1 MSCRYSTPY
10 GLDET
15 SSIVGISVVII
26 QNAPVDPLSDLLEMV
41 HAKPACSVRL
51 EAGGAWSLRFRPQS
65 CKFNVVRK
73 GECWLVVGNDQ
84 RHLRAGDCVVI
95 KECAEFVLTSDP
107 ALEPVDA
114 ALAFGDDALAGR
126 YGVGHDVDLLGGSV
140 TFGPDGASQIL
151 DLLPSTLVI
160 EGAATAAAPLGW
172 LLDQLDSEWRSG
184 KAGSRA
190 ACDDI
195 LRLMFVHALRA
206 DFESRGEN
214 ALGWIGGLSDP
225 PLAAAIRAIH
235 ADPARLWRLED
246 LADVAG
252 QSRSTFAA
260 RFRARVG
267 ATPVEYATG
276 WRLTIA
282 ASRLRAGRE
291 SASSIARSIGFLSDS
306 AFGAAFKRKFGVSPG
321 QYRAKAGPRATSEA
335 VLTADPE
342 TAAA

>member
-1 MSCRYSTPY
+1 M
-10 GLDET
+10 
-15 SSIVGISVVII
+15 II
-26 QNAPVDPLSDLLEMV
+26 QDAPVDPLSDLLAMV

-51 EAGGAWSLRFRPQS
+51 EAGGAWSLRFRPQT
-65 CKFNVVRK
+65 CKFNVLRR
-73 GECWLVVGNDQ
+73 GECWLVVGDD
-84 RHLRAGDCVVI
+84 RRRLHAGDCFVI
-95 KECAEFVLTSDP
+95 KERAEFVLASDP
-107 ALEPVDA
+107 SLEPVDA
-114 ALAFGDDALAGR
+114 AVAFGDDALAGR
-126 YGVGHDVDLLGGSV
+126 HGVGHDVELLGGSV
-140 TFGPDGASQIL
+140 TFAPEGASQVL

-172 LLDQLDSEWRSG
+172 LLDQLDSEWRGG

-206 DFESRGEN
+206 HLETLGEN
-214 ALGWIGGLSDP
+214 APGWIGGLSDP

-260 RFRARVG
+260 RFRERVG

-282 ASRLRAGRE
+282 ASRLRSGRE
-291 SASSIARSIGFLSDS
+291 SASSIAGSLGFLSDS
-306 AFGAAFKRKFGVSPG
+306 AFGAAFKRKFGLSPG
-321 QYRAKAGPRATSEA
+321 QYRAEA
-335 VLTADPE
+335 APPHDDGSRLT
-342 TAAA
+342 